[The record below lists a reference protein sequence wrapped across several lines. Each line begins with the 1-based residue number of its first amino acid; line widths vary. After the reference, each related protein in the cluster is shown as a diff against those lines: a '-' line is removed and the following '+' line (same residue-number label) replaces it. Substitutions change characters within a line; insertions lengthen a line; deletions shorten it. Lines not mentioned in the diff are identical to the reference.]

1 MVICKGGVE
10 ILSLVVVYDAE
21 VLIFIN
27 YCVRAQPAGF
37 EHQWLLMCDTQQSHC
52 PQVQFS
58 GASFSKHSN
67 TSFSVSHTSKRVN
80 KMCELLFLGELLKF
94 GLLS

>member
-37 EHQWLLMCDTQQSHC
+37 ERQWLLMCDTQQSHC
-52 PQVQFS
+52 PLLRFNFQV
-58 GASFSKHSN
+58 HHLVN
-67 TSFSVSHTSKRVN
+67 TVIRVFVFPTPQ
-80 KMCELLFLGELLKF
+80 KG
-94 GLLS
+94 